1 MRFDEELLQEGVV
14 VPGRLAEAGEVQG
27 IRRLTRP
34 PCMRSQPL
42 RITVRVH
49 LQKALLVL
57 KHGKPSI
64 QKACFLVGEMVLTF
78 GYRYDLALEPI
89 LMLLDRNTFTRS
101 LVFLS
106 SLLLILMFRV
116 HGFRIILGSL
126 LEFWEEPLRDRVL
139 VYLVEVS
146 PE

>member
-1 MRFDEELLQEGVV
+1 
-14 VPGRLAEAGEVQG
+14 
-27 IRRLTRP
+27 
-34 PCMRSQPL
+34 
-42 RITVRVH
+42 
-49 LQKALLVL
+49 
-57 KHGKPSI
+57 
-64 QKACFLVGEMVLTF
+64 MVLTF